1 MWRHRAA
8 MAALLLLAALA
19 ASTAYSTA
27 GPHEAWSWTG
37 KYLKLLI
44 VPFAIVAFEDSEWS
58 GTVRWSLFVTLAVI
72 LLLSTTNYLG
82 LTSIGPS
89 YSALDA
95 TARALVFRNRIAD
108 GLFGALLFY
117 MAVDFALTASSMR
130 VRTVFALIALLSF
143 ANVLIMLQGRTGQV
157 VIILLAIVAVARV
170 AWRARGKLGLHALLY
185 SLAMVAAAIG
195 LIVVACT
202 THSNR
207 IDQVASEVRAYRQND
222 TATSAGLRLEWYR
235 KSIELFRARP
245 LTGYG
250 AGGLGAEFEQLTKGK
265 TGAEGVMTSNPHNE
279 YLLMAVQ
286 LGIPGVLLFLNLL
299 VQIARYG
306 ARLEPHSRQ
315 LLLAWLAIFAF
326 GSLANSLLID
336 FAEGHMFALLCGIL
350 LGCGYRTAASTS
362 GRIA

>member
-1 MWRHRAA
+1 

-44 VPFAIVAFEDSEWS
+44 VPFAIIAFEDSEWS
-58 GTVRWSLFVTLAVI
+58 GVVRWSLFVTLAVI
-72 LLLSTTNYLG
+72 LLLSTTNYFG
-82 LTSIGPS
+82 LTSFGPS
-89 YSALDA
+89 YLASDP
-95 TARALVFRNRIAD
+95 TAHALVFKNRIAD

-117 MAVDFALTASSMR
+117 MAVDFALAAANAR
-130 VRTVFALIALLSF
+130 VRMGFALIALLSF

-157 VIILLAIVAVARV
+157 VITLLALVAIARV
-170 AWRARGKLGLHALLY
+170 AWPARGKLRPHAVLY
-185 SLAMVAAAIG
+185 SLAMMAAAIG

-222 TATSAGLRLEWYR
+222 AATSAGLRLEWYR
-235 KSIELFRARP
+235 KSIDLFRARP
-245 LTGYG
+245 FTGYG
-250 AGGLGAEFEQLTKGK
+250 SGGLGAEFARLTKGK

-306 ARLEPHSRQ
+306 TRLEPHSRHT
-315 LLLAWLAIFAF
+315 LLVWLAIFAF

-350 LGCGYRTAASTS
+350 LGCGYRTAAPTAR
-362 GRIA
+362 RIA